1 MLIEILLD
9 DNPNT
14 KQSDRTQITQE
25 MNVFLNT
32 HLNSSSSSLGLL
44 ELNQLFLKRMVN
56 NITPSSSHNNQQ
68 QQKYKVEDLKAERM
82 DFFDQQLSQK
92 RTEFEAAITLK
103 KPPTPVFE
111 DQPGLDIPILN
122 METLLAQ
129 RNKEMSSF
137 LNAPNQQKPADWL
150 TPASTSVKLEKQEK
164 EDERPEFETVPTD
177 TIFSRL
183 KKQTPPDNQDIT
195 LDSSS
200 ESLTTLTNRVIKLEM
215 MFKQYLI
222 SNNILSDESW

>member
-1 MLIEILLD
+1 MNSFLTPNNVSMLIEILLD

-14 KQSDRTQITQE
+14 QQSDRTQITQE

-32 HLNSSSSSLGLL
+32 HLNSSTSSLGLL

-56 NITPSSSHNNQQ
+56 NITPSSSHNNQTQQ

-92 RTEFEAAITLK
+92 RTEFETAITLK
-103 KPPTPVFE
+103 KPATPVFE

-122 METLLAQ
+122 MEALLAQ
-129 RNKEMSSF
+129 RNMEMSAF
-137 LNAPNQQKPADWL
+137 LNAPNQQKPTDWL

-177 TIFSRL
+177 SIFSRL
-183 KKQTPPDNQDIT
+183 KKQTPSDKVIT
-195 LDSSS
+195 L
-200 ESLTTLTNRVIKLEM
+200 ESLTNRVIELET

-222 SNNILSDESW
+222 TNNI

>member
-44 ELNQLFLKRMVN
+44 ELNQMFLKRMV
-56 NITPSSSHNNQQ
+56 SSSHNNQTQQ

-122 METLLAQ
+122 MESLLAQ
-129 RNKEMSSF
+129 RNKEMTTF
-137 LNAPNQQKPADWL
+137 LNAPNKQKPADWL
-150 TPASTSVKLEKQEK
+150 TPASTSVKIEKQEK
-164 EDERPEFETVPTD
+164 EDQRPEFETVPTD
-177 TIFSRL
+177 SIFSRL
-183 KKQTPPDNQDIT
+183 KKQTPQDNQDIIT
-195 LDSSS
+195 LGSSS
-200 ESLTTLTNRVIKLEM
+200 EESLTTLTNRVIKLET
-215 MFKQYLI
+215 MFKQYLV